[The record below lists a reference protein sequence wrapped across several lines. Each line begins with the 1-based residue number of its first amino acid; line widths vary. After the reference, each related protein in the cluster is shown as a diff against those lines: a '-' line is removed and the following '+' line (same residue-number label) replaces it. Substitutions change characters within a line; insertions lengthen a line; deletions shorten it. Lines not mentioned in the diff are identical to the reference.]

1 MAPAQCAVRMRGL
14 MQASAIAAAKP
25 LHPRTW
31 LRHSSGTTTIV
42 DAGFWKSLVPKP
54 LRKENRMARSKEWN
68 PATYFIVMFLFVG
81 SMSIQMIALR
91 MQTDQYARQ
100 SAVRIGLLR
109 EVVDKIRNGEE
120 VDVEGILGTGDAQRE
135 ANWEES
141 KSYVWLETRLLTT
154 GKVLQGIERDDA
166 MRKPQ
171 RQGKSK
177 PSKLRE
183 TKSRTQAAAS
193 EPQLSK
199 TKTGGLGSFF

>member
-135 ANWEES
+135 ADWEEI
-141 KSYVWLETRLLTT
+141 
-154 GKVLQGIERDDA
+154 LQGIERDDA

-177 PSKLRE
+177 PSELRE

>member
-135 ANWEES
+135 ADWEEI
-141 KSYVWLETRLLTT
+141 
-154 GKVLQGIERDDA
+154 LQGIERDDA

-177 PSKLRE
+177 PSELRE

-193 EPQLSK
+193 EPLLSK